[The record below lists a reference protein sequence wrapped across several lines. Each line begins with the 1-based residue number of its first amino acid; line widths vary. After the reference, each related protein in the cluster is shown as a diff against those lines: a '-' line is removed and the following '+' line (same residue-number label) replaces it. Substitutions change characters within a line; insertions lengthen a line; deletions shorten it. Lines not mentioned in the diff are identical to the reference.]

1 MPANSL
7 SSPASSIQYPFIQ
20 HHGAVK
26 GVTGSCHQL
35 WLTADDSLLID
46 CGLFQGAE
54 TSGGG
59 EAGAD
64 ALAVQFN
71 IASVRALI
79 ATHVHIDHIG
89 RLPWLLAA
97 GFKQPIHCT
106 EPSALLMPTVLEDA
120 FLVGV
125 KRDKNLAERFVQQV
139 GKLLVGHPYKQ
150 WITLLARD
158 DIICR
163 IRFQRAGHILGSAY
177 VECDVQYPKQNRSRR
192 IVFSGDLGAPHAPML
207 PAPKPPYRADVVVLE
222 STYGNRLH
230 ENRRTR
236 RARFQKVL
244 ENALADGG
252 TVIIPAFSIGRT
264 QELLYELEDIITRAG
279 RNTRPGRS
287 GGPAAIA
294 ASQPAQNPWNNLP
307 IILDAPLATRFTK
320 LYRQLKPWWAKEA
333 LKRVSQGRQPLGF
346 EQLLTV
352 TTHAQ
357 HHAMVNR
364 LTHTRQPAIVIT
376 GSGMCNAGRVVNY
389 LKAMLGDPRHNVVF
403 VGYQAQG
410 TPGRAIQQFGP
421 KGGYVELEGERYPIK
436 AGVHTLGGYSAHADQ
451 KGLVGFVTG
460 MRHGPE
466 EVRLVH
472 GDESAKAELSAVLKA
487 QSAKKG
493 RALSIVIP
501 QE

>member
-1 MPANSL
+1 MPTAQTTS
-7 SSPASSIQYPFIQ
+7 YPSIQ
-20 HHGAVK
+20 HHGAVH

-35 WLTADDSLLID
+35 WLTPQDSLLID

-59 EAGAD
+59 DAGAD
-64 ALAVQFN
+64 ALAVQFS
-71 IASVRALI
+71 IDSVRAMI

-89 RLPWLLAA
+89 RIPWLVAA
-97 GFKQPIHCT
+97 GFKQRIHCT
-106 EPSALLMPTVLEDA
+106 EPSAMLMPTVLEDA
-120 FLVGV
+120 FLVGI

-139 GKLLVGHPYKQ
+139 SALLVGHPYQQ
-150 WITLLARD
+150 WVILIERPDL
-158 DIICR
+158 ICR
-163 IRFQRAGHILGSAY
+163 IRFQRAGHILGSAFI
-177 VECDVQYPKQNRSRR
+177 ECEVQYPQERRNKR

-207 PAPKPPYRADVVVLE
+207 PAPKPPSRADVVVLE

-244 ENALADGG
+244 ERALEDGG

-264 QELLYELEDIITRAG
+264 QELLYELEDIIT
-279 RNTRPGRS
+279 
-287 GGPAAIA
+287 
-294 ASQPAQNPWNNLP
+294 SQAKARKFPWHNLP
-307 IILDAPLATRFTK
+307 IILDAPLASRFTK

-333 LKRVSQGRQPLGF
+333 LKRVAQGRKPLGV

-352 TTHAQ
+352 ETHAQ
-357 HHAMVNR
+357 HQAMVNR
-364 LTHTRQPAIVIT
+364 LAHTRQPAVVIT

-410 TPGRAIQQFGP
+410 TPGRAIQEFGP
-421 KGGYVELEGERYPIK
+421 QRGYVDLEGERYAIK

-451 KGLVGFVTG
+451 KGLVSFITG
-460 MRHGPE
+460 MRHWPE

-472 GDESAKAELSAVLKA
+472 GDDSAKAELADLLKA
-487 QSAKKG
+487 QAAKKG
-493 RALSIVIP
+493 RALSVIIP
-501 QE
+501 QH

>member
-1 MPANSL
+1 MGRLPT
-7 SSPASSIQYPFIQ
+7 IHYPSIQ

-35 WLTADDSLLID
+35 WLSPYDSLLID

-54 TSGGG
+54 TSGG
-59 EAGAD
+59 AGAE
-64 ALAVQFN
+64 ALAVTFN
-71 IASVRALI
+71 LESVHALI

-89 RLPWLLAA
+89 RLPWLVAA
-97 GFKQPIHCT
+97 GFKQLIHCT
-106 EPSALLMPTVLEDA
+106 EPSAALMPTVLEDA
-120 FLVGV
+120 FMVGV
-125 KRDKNLAERFVQQV
+125 KRDKALADRFVRQV
-139 GKLLVGHPYKQ
+139 ADYLVGHPYKQ
-150 WITLLARD
+150 WVTVLERPDLF
-158 DIICR
+158 CR

-177 VECDVQYPKQNRSRR
+177 IECDVNYPEDARSRR

-244 ENALADGG
+244 EQALSDGG

-264 QELLYELEDIITRAG
+264 QELLYELEDIITQANIKSR
-279 RNTRPGRS
+279 RKTGRS
-287 GGPAAIA
+287 GVPAPKGL
-294 ASQPAQNPWNNLP
+294 SKPAQSPEPAHNPWQNLP
-307 IILDAPLATRFTK
+307 IILDAPLATRFTQ

-333 LKRVSQGRQPLGF
+333 LKRVNQGRKPLGF

-352 TTHAQ
+352 ETHAQ

-364 LTHTRQPAIVIT
+364 LAHTRQPAIVIT

-410 TPGRAIQQFGP
+410 TPGRAIQQYGP
-421 KGGYVELEGERYPIK
+421 QGGYVELDGERYPIK

-451 KGLVGFVTG
+451 KGLIGFVTG

-472 GDESAKAELSAVLKA
+472 GDDIAKAKLATVLQA
-487 QSAKKG
+487 EPRVQSRGTVVVVPA
-493 RALSIVIP
+493 
-501 QE
+501 E